1 MHILGFCIKNTEW
14 KHLKEE
20 KHFFWYGHIFS
31 MKTWDFIRLLYLEIV
46 FAMFYIKF
54 CSESNLNGKNLMTKQ
69 SFYCSNVLG
78 Q

>member
-1 MHILGFCIKNTEW
+1 MDTFLAWRHEILFEM
-14 KHLKEE
+14 E
-20 KHFFWYGHIFS
+20 
-31 MKTWDFIRLLYLEIV
+31 RLLYLEIV

-78 Q
+78 QKDFFKCI